1 MIAYMII
8 LFNANE
14 CWIVFKIVLQTRK
27 KFIDTIIVSYPYH
40 NLDIYIIMNDKD
52 KIVNSHISNGK

>member
-14 CWIVFKIVLQTRK
+14 CWIVFKILLQTRK
-27 KFIDTIIVSYPYH
+27 KFIDTSYPYH
-40 NLDIYIIMNDKD
+40 NLDIYNYE
-52 KIVNSHISNGK
+52 